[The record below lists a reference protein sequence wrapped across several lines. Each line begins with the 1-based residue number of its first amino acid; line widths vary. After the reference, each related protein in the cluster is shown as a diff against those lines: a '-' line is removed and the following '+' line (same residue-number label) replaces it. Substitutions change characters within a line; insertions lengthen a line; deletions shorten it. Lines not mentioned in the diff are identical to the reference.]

1 MGKIKRYKNVVERF
15 LSGESGQVFFNI
27 AYSIG
32 AAIVI
37 LGALFKILHLTGG
50 DLLLSIG
57 MGTEVLMFILTAFD
71 RPQRESS
78 IEEII
83 PYLTGERQAVSSSA
97 HPQVEAP
104 SEGGESVSAPAP
116 VVSGSRPAGPAFIG
130 GAPVIVNGGGG
141 GVVSAAAPS
150 GVPASSAAP
159 VSGVGSAS
167 GVVGGGTVIIGC
179 GVAPSAAPSVA
190 PVEGTEEMAESVRK
204 IGDTLQDYLDK
215 MNDLNR
221 NIAGLNT
228 MYELQLRGVSG
239 QLDAFD
245 SVSRGMKEMR
255 DMYEETAA
263 RSAEYREEARKLTLH
278 MQQLNQVYER
288 MIKAMTHNP
297 MAQSVTSES
306 ETH

>member
-15 LSGESGQVFFNI
+15 LSGESGQIFFNI

-37 LGALFKILHLTGG
+37 LGALFKILHLSGG

-71 RPQRESS
+71 RPPRESS

-83 PYLTGERQAVSSSA
+83 PYLTGERQVANSGASQPVSAGAGSSENASASA
-97 HPQVEAP
+97 HAA
-104 SEGGESVSAPAP
+104 GGSASV
-116 VVSGSRPAGPAFIG
+116 AGPAFVG
-130 GAPVIVNGGGG
+130 GAPVIVAGGG
-141 GVVSAAAPS
+141 GVPSS
-150 GVPASSAAP
+150 GVPASAGASAP
-159 VSGVGSAS
+159 VSAS
-167 GVVGGGTVIIGC
+167 GVVGGGTVIIG
-179 GVAPSAAPSVA
+179 GGGSQVSAPSVA

-255 DMYEETAA
+255 AMYEETAA

-297 MAQSVTSES
+297 MAQAVAPES

>member
-1 MGKIKRYKNVVERF
+1 MGKIKRYKNGVERF
-15 LSGESGQVFFNI
+15 LSGEKGQRFFNI

-37 LGALFKILHLTGG
+37 LGALFKILHLSGG
-50 DLLLSIG
+50 DLLLSVG

-71 RPQRESS
+71 RPPRESS

-83 PYLTGERQAVSSSA
+83 PYLTGSTHSVGGAQQAALSGSPVSAAPAVSGPTVLSG
-97 HPQVEAP
+97 AP
-104 SEGGESVSAPAP
+104 GAP
-116 VVSGSRPAGPAFIG
+116 VVTGGAILS
-130 GAPVIVNGGGG
+130 GAPVIVQGG
-141 GVVSAAAPS
+141 GVVPSDASAAAATVD
-150 GVPASSAAP
+150 GASPTA
-159 VSGVGSAS
+159 GC
-167 GVVGGGTVIIGC
+167 GTVIIG
-179 GVAPSAAPSVA
+179 GAGPSAPSFP
-190 PVEGTEEMAESVRK
+190 PVEGTSEMAESVSK
-204 IGDTLQDYLDK
+204 IDSALHDYLDK

-255 DMYEETAA
+255 AMYEETAA

-278 MQQLNQVYER
+278 IQQLNQMYER

-297 MAQSVTSES
+297 LAAQSIPAEPDNN
-306 ETH
+306 

>member
-15 LSGESGQVFFNI
+15 LSGESGQRFFNI
-27 AYSIG
+27 AYSVG

-71 RPQRESS
+71 RPPRDNS

-83 PYLTGERQAVSSSA
+83 PYLTGERSLSA
-97 HPQVEAP
+97 ADCHTADTVA
-104 SEGGESVSAPAP
+104 SAGATVLAGNP
-116 VVSGSRPAGPAFIG
+116 VV
-130 GAPVIVNGGGG
+130 VNGGAGLSSG
-141 GVVSAAAPS
+141 EGALISPS
-150 GVPASSAAP
+150 
-159 VSGVGSAS
+159 SGM
-167 GVVGGGTVIIGC
+167 VGGGTVIFGGGNSGTI
-179 GVAPSAAPSVA
+179 APSIASVD
-190 PVEGTEEMAESVRK
+190 GTEEMAESVRK
-204 IGDTLQDYLDK
+204 IGDTLHDYLDK
-215 MNDLNR
+215 MADLNR

-278 MQQLNQVYER
+278 MQQLNQMYER
-288 MIKAMTHNP
+288 MIMAMTHNP
-297 MAQSVTSES
+297 MARPEESQS
-306 ETH
+306 H

>member
-1 MGKIKRYKNVVERF
+1 MGKIKRYKNGVERF
-15 LSGESGQVFFNI
+15 LSGEKGQRFFNI

-37 LGALFKILHLTGG
+37 LGALFKILHLSGG
-50 DLLLSIG
+50 DLLLSVG

-71 RPQRESS
+71 RPPRESS

-83 PYLTGERQAVSSSA
+83 PYLTGSTHSVGGVQHGELSGSPVSAAPAASGSTAVS
-97 HPQVEAP
+97 
-104 SEGGESVSAPAP
+104 GAP
-116 VVSGSRPAGPAFIG
+116 VVTGGAILS
-130 GAPVIVNGGGG
+130 GAPVIVQGG
-141 GVVSAAAPS
+141 GVVPSDASAAAATVA
-150 GVPASSAAP
+150 GASPTA
-159 VSGVGSAS
+159 
-167 GVVGGGTVIIGC
+167 GGGTVIIG
-179 GVAPSAAPSVA
+179 GAGPSAPSFP
-190 PVEGTEEMAESVRK
+190 PVDGTREMAESVSK
-204 IGDTLQDYLDK
+204 IDSALHDYLDK

-255 DMYEETAA
+255 AMYEETAA
-263 RSAEYREEARKLTLH
+263 RSSEYREEARKLTLH
-278 MQQLNQVYER
+278 MQQLNQMYER

-297 MAQSVTSES
+297 LAAQSIPAEPDNN
-306 ETH
+306 

>member
-15 LSGESGQVFFNI
+15 LSGESGQRFFNI
-27 AYSIG
+27 AYSVG

-71 RPQRESS
+71 RPPRDNS

-83 PYLTGERQAVSSSA
+83 PYLTGERSLSA
-97 HPQVEAP
+97 ADGHTADTVA
-104 SEGGESVSAPAP
+104 SVGATVLAGNP
-116 VVSGSRPAGPAFIG
+116 VV
-130 GAPVIVNGGGG
+130 VNGGAGLSSG
-141 GVVSAAAPS
+141 EGALISPS
-150 GVPASSAAP
+150 
-159 VSGVGSAS
+159 SGM
-167 GVVGGGTVIIGC
+167 VGGGTVIIG
-179 GVAPSAAPSVA
+179 GGNSGTIAPSIAS
-190 PVEGTEEMAESVRK
+190 VEGTEEMAESVRK
-204 IGDTLQDYLDK
+204 IGDTLHDYLDK
-215 MNDLNR
+215 MADLNR

-278 MQQLNQVYER
+278 MQQLNQMYER
-288 MIKAMTHNP
+288 MIMAMTHNP
-297 MAQSVTSES
+297 MARTEESQS
-306 ETH
+306 H